1 MLLYSILL
9 KDSGHFFF
17 TLLKKITYSYSK
29 LNQINKFIC
38 EMNRTLMN
46 EME

>member
-9 KDSGHFFF
+9 KDFGHFFF
-17 TLLKKITYSYSK
+17 TLSKEITYSFSK
-29 LNQINKFIC
+29 INQINKFIC